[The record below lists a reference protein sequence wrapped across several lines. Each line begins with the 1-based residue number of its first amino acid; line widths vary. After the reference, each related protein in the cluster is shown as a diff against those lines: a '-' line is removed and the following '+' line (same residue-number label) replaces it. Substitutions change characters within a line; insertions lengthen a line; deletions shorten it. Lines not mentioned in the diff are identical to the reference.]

1 MAGRR
6 HSNTQYRTY
15 GSAAYAP
22 AYEGSA
28 VRVPQP
34 GEDIRYA
41 PRPRQRPKERAL
53 TRTQVQVREAGA
65 VAPFA
70 VVGFLAVG
78 IFAALLLYSYA
89 QFAVLNDRVITA
101 RGTLTSLQT
110 EYSTLSAQYEQAF
123 DGARIQSAVG
133 DTMVQPSPEQVVY
146 LDLSEPDA
154 VTVYQRADAHGLAGA
169 AEKVKSLLAGL
180 IEYFR

>member
-6 HSNTQYRTY
+6 HSNTPYRTY

-28 VRVPQP
+28 VRAPQP
-34 GEDIRYA
+34 GEDVRYA
-41 PRPRQRPKERAL
+41 PRPRQRPNERAL

-78 IFAALLLYSYA
+78 VFAALLLYSYA
-89 QFAVLNDRVITA
+89 QFAVLNDQVITA

-154 VTVYQRADAHGLAGA
+154 VTVYQKADAHGLAGA
-169 AEKVKSLLAGL
+169 AEKAKSLLAGL